1 MSLQEELNTR
11 VSQGLPLAEIAFPE
25 QISNSHEQSK
35 GLEDSDSDIDFQDV
49 VHKLRKVNQNSVKLM
64 IASNN
69 DQSST
74 QLSSKKKRVLKIDDD
89 DDEFEASAQFDILTK
104 VSTSYSQ
111 SSSSRANSTFTGQEE
126 LSTVGD
132 YKGAQSFIQLNCE
145 ELTLEQIISDTKSG
159 IPSLYEEKAR
169 QQKILKQRQQK
180 NMKNGIEEEEV
191 EAPIAVQ
198 TQAPSIDPKLVKE
211 KINARMNGSTFN
223 AKKQHT
229 KKWSDEETLRFFKGL
244 QVFGTDFSLIQKLFP
259 YRTRAQIKNKF
270 RKEEKENS
278 KLVEESIRLNSKRRF
293 NKIQTK
299 LAAEKEKME
308 SITQE
313 TDVTERINLLKQQ
326 RKKRLNSF
334 ESVDSQDIEVAED
347 VNEIFKQENIP
358 AFLI

>member
-1 MSLQEELNTR
+1 MSLQEEQNTR
-11 VSQGLPLAEIAFPE
+11 ASQGLLLAEIAISE
-25 QISNSHEQSK
+25 QISNSHEQGK
-35 GLEDSDSDIDFQDV
+35 GLEDSDSDIDLQDV
-49 VHKLRKVNQNSVKLM
+49 VHKYRKVSQNAVKLM

-74 QLSSKKKRVLKIDDD
+74 QLSSKKKRVLKIDEDD
-89 DDEFEASAQFDILTK
+89 DDFEASAQFDILTK

-159 IPSLYEEKAR
+159 IPSLHEEKAR
-169 QQKILKQRQQK
+169 QQKILKQRQQR
-180 NMKNGIEEEEV
+180 NMKNAIEEEAEV
-191 EAPIAVQ
+191 PSTPQ

-293 NKIQTK
+293 SKIQIK
-299 LAAEKEKME
+299 LAAQKEKME

-313 TDVTERINLLKQQ
+313 TDVAERINLLKQQ

-358 AFLI
+358 AF